1 MKVCSKCGQN
11 KDPTDFNKYT
21 RNKTHGLR
29 ADCKACQSKQTVIDS
44 QIRREKRMNQGRFQS
59 IYNGLP
65 QNMKKVYDVVPIKD
79 FWGESYIMSELSRQG
94 FSYSGE
100 KSCIGILNRLKDL
113 GLVKEIESGKF
124 QRVAVTAKVTKQ
136 EPVKAPPQIEEVM
149 STSTP
154 KTPIAQLNDL
164 AMQAIQIADLCKKLA
179 GDIEAAAI
187 NIDDHVAFTAK
198 DSLKLKQLQEL
209 LKG

>member
-1 MKVCSKCGQN
+1 MKICSKCGDS
-11 KDPTDFNKYT
+11 KEPVDFSKYT
-21 RNKTHGLR
+21 RNKSDGLR

-44 QIRREKRMNQGRFQS
+44 QTRREKRMNQGRFQS
-59 IYNGLP
+59 IYNGLA

-79 FWGESYIMSELSRQG
+79 PWGESYIMSELSRQG

-136 EPVKAPPQIEEVM
+136 ETVKSPKTEEVM

-154 KTPIAQLNDL
+154 KSPIAQLNDL
-164 AMQAIQIADLCKKLA
+164 ATQATQIANLCKKLA
-179 GDIEAAAI
+179 SDIETAAI
-187 NIDDHVAFTAK
+187 HIDDHVAFTQK